1 MSIDT
6 HEYDRLAER
15 LEKLEK
21 QLRWIKRTAYVAAAV
36 LAVLVLS
43 YRLAHYRQVTA
54 QEFVLTDSGGR
65 VRAKLASFP
74 EGPGLEVYAAS
85 GEPRVQLIGDG
96 EDASLNLYI
105 PATAG
110 QGAASVNLFR
120 DTTLMSSFRAE
131 PSTVLLEM
139 RSPHGHG
146 IAALALR
153 HGTTSLTL
161 SGAGEDAPK
170 VSLQTDATHACAAL
184 DGTVQPS
191 ASGSLCLYSPG
202 LPTLELADLRGNRA
216 VLGIS
221 QTAGLTAGKP
231 QESSA
236 ASLNLEHKSGKSVH
250 LAPK

>member
-1 MSIDT
+1 MSIDM
-6 HEYDRLAER
+6 HEYERLAGR

-21 QLRWIKRTAYVAAAV
+21 QLRWIRRIGYIAAAV

-43 YRLAHYRQVTA
+43 YRLARYRQVTA
-54 QEFVLTDSGGR
+54 QEFVLTDSAGR

-85 GEPRVQLIGDG
+85 GEPRVQLIGGG
-96 EDASLNLYI
+96 EEASLNLYI

-120 DTTLMSSFRAE
+120 DTALMSSFRAE
-131 PSTVLLEM
+131 PSTVSLEM
-139 RSPHGHG
+139 HSPHGHG
-146 IAALALR
+146 LATLALQ
-153 HGTTSLTL
+153 HGTTSFTL
-161 SGAGEDAPK
+161 NGASENAPK
-170 VSLQTDATHACAAL
+170 ISLQTDATHACAAL
-184 DGTVQPS
+184 DGMAQRA

-216 VLGIS
+216 VLGIP
-221 QTAGLTAGKP
+221 QTAGPSPSKP

-236 ASLNLEHKSGKSVH
+236 ASLALEHKSGKSVH
-250 LAPK
+250 LAPQ

>member
-1 MSIDT
+1 MSIET
-6 HEYDRLAER
+6 REYERLAER

-21 QLRWIKRTAYVAAAV
+21 QLRWIKRTGYVAAAV

-43 YRLAHYRQVTA
+43 YRLARYRQVSS
-54 QEFVLTDSGGR
+54 QEFVLTDSAGR
-65 VRAKLASFP
+65 VRARLASFP

-85 GEPRVQLIGDG
+85 GEPRVQLIGGG
-96 EDASLNLYI
+96 EEASLNLYT

-120 DTTLMSSFRAE
+120 DTALMSSFRAE
-131 PSTVLLEM
+131 PRTVLLEM
-139 RSPHGHG
+139 HSPHGHG
-146 IAALALR
+146 VATLALQ
-153 HGTTSLTL
+153 HGTTSFTL
-161 SGAGEDAPK
+161 SGAGEEAPK

-184 DGTVQPS
+184 GGTAQPA

-216 VLGIS
+216 VLGIPQS
-221 QTAGLTAGKP
+221 PAPNPSKA

-236 ASLNLEHKSGKSVH
+236 ASLALEHKSGKSVH
-250 LAPK
+250 LSPQ